1 LSQSHGNKSDRIQ
14 IEAIDGK
21 VYATWWDKKIDGS
34 DEPLMRISHNGG
46 QTFGDKLILSA
57 NATQFNNNNGDNNTT
72 SISIPS

>member
-1 LSQSHGNKSDRIQ
+1 
-14 IEAIDGK
+14 
-21 VYATWWDKKIDGS
+21 
-34 DEPLMRISHNGG
+34 MRISHNGG